1 MHEPE
6 DVARNY
12 LQNARWRDME
22 DKFGKFSAYLTADKE
37 EEKLRKYKTPK
48 DK

>member
-12 LQNARWRDME
+12 LQNARRRDME
-22 DKFGKFSAYLTADKE
+22 DKFRKFSAYLTEDK
-37 EEKLRKYKTPK
+37 EEKLRNYKTPK
-48 DK
+48 YK